1 MLKQY
6 IISETDNIR
15 RSVIPPSLNPLY
27 HFTDDKS
34 VNKIIKS
41 NELKVGTVNY
51 GVTDMKYSKPK
62 GVNSES
68 QSISFT
74 RNKLLFFG
82 HITFGF
88 IFDRKQLERFYKL
101 LPVQPIDERDITRKM
116 TGDVYA
122 RTVRPDVIRAV
133 GSEWD
138 EEVILK
144 NVKNLDDVVYGMIVR
159 EPRVK
164 QMESLRVIVEF
175 MENDSISKIP
185 IFIQSNK
192 GVIYKKIT
200 TYQELSAYLD
210 QLLNSD
216 K

>member
-1 MLKQY
+1 MLRQY
-6 IISETDNIR
+6 IISESNIN
-15 RSVIPPSLNPLY
+15 RSVIPLSVNLLY
-27 HFTDDKS
+27 HFTEDS
-34 VNKIIKS
+34 YVNKIIKS
-41 NELKVGTVNY
+41 NELRVGTVNY
-51 GVTDMKYSKPK
+51 GISDMRYSKPK
-62 GVNSES
+62 GINKDT

-82 HITFGF
+82 HMTYGF
-88 IFDRKQLERFYKL
+88 MFDRKQLERFYKL
-101 LPVQPIDERDITRKM
+101 LPVQPIDERDVTRKL
-116 TGDVYA
+116 TGDKFA
-122 RTVRPDVIRAV
+122 RLVKPDPIRAV

-144 NVKNLDDVVYGMIVR
+144 NVKNLSDVAYGLIVR

-164 QMESLRVIVEF
+164 QMESLRALLEF
-175 MENDSISKIP
+175 MENDSINKYP

-200 TYQELSAYLD
+200 SYQELSDYLD
-210 QLLNSD
+210 QLLNGD